1 MEKYVYRFRSIE
13 RLLGQEAEG
22 DKPAKPGELEKL
34 HIYFS
39 PPSQLNDPLEGY
51 REIYWSGDRIVWM
64 NLFRHY
70 LLTLAIRSW
79 HVEAEFYHEDV
90 PEDLHVHVSPND
102 LEAEYRAAFEDMD
115 NQLKSDYIINGFI
128 DALVKRRRKCYKP
141 ELLSHLQWLHWRFL
155 NIVFETNHYH
165 DLTSASSSDPSYTM
179 EEWHRTSLGI
189 IRNIGKLLTK
199 NQKTEA
205 HCTIAVSAAAY
216 RINSSLIG
224 DPQYEQYNE
233 LITTFPARYCESIE
247 RLMYP
252 DWYVACFMTDAS
264 NSSIW
269 GTYGENHT
277 GICLK
282 YRVSGTSANQ
292 YLELYKPVGLS
303 RKGIAQSFQG
313 MSLEKVHYNRE
324 HIETNFFTSLGN
336 INPEK
341 STFWYQGPDG
351 EFSSSAKWFLSDG
364 HHYRDRY
371 WKRFDTAL
379 TTKINQWHAEQ
390 EYRILLKS
398 QINLSA
404 VKDRLLKY
412 RFKNLDGL
420 IFGIKTPL
428 KDKLKAIHIIKD
440 HCKNADRDTFNFYQA
455 FYDPETK
462 SIGHGLMDVSM
473 YWDNFEG
480 SDIKSAPVEIEE

>member
-1 MEKYVYRFRSIE
+1 MEKFVYRFRSIE

-22 DKPAKPGELEKL
+22 DNPAKPGELEKL

-51 REIYWSGDRIVWM
+51 REMYWSGDKIVWM

-79 HVEAEFYHEDV
+79 QVEAEFYQEAV
-90 PEDLHVHVSPND
+90 PENLDVHVSPQD
-102 LEAEYRAAFEDMD
+102 LQEEFRIAFDDMD
-115 NQLKSDYIINGFI
+115 KQLTSDYMINRFAE
-128 DALVKRRRKCYKP
+128 ALAKKRRKCFKP
-141 ELLSHLQWLHWRFL
+141 ELLNYLQWLHLRFL

-165 DLTSASSSDPSYTM
+165 DLTSVSATDPSYTV
-179 EEWHRTSLGI
+179 EEWHKLSLGI
-189 IRNIGKLLTK
+189 LKNIGKPLTK
-199 NQKTEA
+199 SQKTEA
-205 HCTIAVSAAAY
+205 HCKIAVSAAAY

-224 DPQYEQYNE
+224 NPRYKEYNQ

-252 DWYVACFMTDAS
+252 DWYVACFMEDAS

-282 YRVSGTSANQ
+282 YRVSGAQDNMH
-292 YLELYKPVGLS
+292 LELYKPVGLD

-324 HIETNFFTSLGN
+324 HVETNFFTSLGN

-341 STFWYQGPDG
+341 STFWYQGLDG
-351 EFSSSAKWFLSDG
+351 EFSSSAKWFLSDD
-364 HHYRDRY
+364 HHHRERY
-371 WKRFDTAL
+371 WKRFDRAL

-398 QINLSA
+398 HINLSA

-428 KDKLKAIHIIKD
+428 KDRLKAIRIIKG
-440 HCKNADRDTFNFYQA
+440 HCENAKRKTFNFYQA

-473 YWDNFEG
+473 YWDSIEG
-480 SDIKSAPVEIEE
+480 NDR